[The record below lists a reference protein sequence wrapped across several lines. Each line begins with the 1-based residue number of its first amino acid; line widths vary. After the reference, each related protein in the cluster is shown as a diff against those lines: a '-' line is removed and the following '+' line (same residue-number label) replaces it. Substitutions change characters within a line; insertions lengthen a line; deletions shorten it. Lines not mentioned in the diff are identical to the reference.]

1 LYVSFGLAIGIAG
14 SGLGI
19 VLGYVITRNVNTIE
33 RWISVAFGLK
43 LWKAS
48 TYMFSR
54 IPNQV
59 DWESVMWISLAAIA
73 AAGIGSLIPA
83 AAAARVRPVKLLRY
97 E

>member
-1 LYVSFGLAIGIAG
+1 
-14 SGLGI
+14 
-19 VLGYVITRNVNTIE
+19 
-33 RWISVAFGLK
+33 
-43 LWKAS
+43 
-48 TYMFSR
+48 MFSR